1 MTARPPMDPSFRFAR
16 LCRIGSAGVVLL
28 TLLAPAAQGADKKP
42 APPTPAKSALLTP
55 EQLRDCVAQKDKLA
69 RDTDAAMKTKAE
81 VAAQKAEIDSAG
93 KALAEEATTLDRT
106 SEDAVNAYNAK
117 VLARNDKVDAYRAKA
132 EAYNVAADGVIAGK
146 DAYDKACV
154 NRRYDERDLSDLQK
168 KK

>member
-1 MTARPPMDPSFRFAR
+1 VTPRPPMAPSFRFAR
-16 LCRIGSAGVVLL
+16 LSRIGLAGVVLL
-28 TLLAPAAQGADKKP
+28 TLLAPVAQGADKKP
-42 APPTPAKSALLTP
+42 AAPPPAKSAVLTP

-69 RDTDAAMKTKAE
+69 RDTDAALKTKAE

-93 KALAEEATTLDRT
+93 KALEEEATTLDRT

-117 VLARNDKVDAYRAKA
+117 VLARNDKVEAYRAKA